1 MARVVRYTKEN
12 IREHK
17 MKIALIISLVLLTG
31 CATNLEVQKS
41 VSRDQTMDKMAKTAL
56 INEMLHSPD
65 PHVRAKGASIA
76 EKFLTEPKKNLF
88 GF

>member
-1 MARVVRYTKEN
+1 VVRYTKEN

-17 MKIALIISLVLLTG
+17 MRIALIISLVLLTG

-56 INEMLHSPD
+56 INEMLNSPD